1 MLDRLDLEGDFSSV
15 GLRWEK
21 WKRAL
26 YVYLEAADIQSAQRK
41 RATLLHFGG
50 TALQEIYY
58 NLPGAHIEPSAEVD
72 VFEVAIEKL
81 NQYFL
86 PKQSKVYERHI
97 FRLLQQEEGETFEK
111 FMIRLRNQAEKC
123 GFDRCKIDE
132 RLIDQIT
139 EKCTSMELRK
149 KILTEGDSITLEKII
164 IEANTLEAVKHQLVE
179 YEKKEKY
186 QDINEVTQN
195 YSKEGNT
202 RKRNG
207 NYRCSRCGSD
217 KHNCSSTACPAKN
230 RKCHSC
236 GKAGHYRQYC
246 RSNIDQTK
254 KRKADHGNSTQK
266 SKRQRRAKVETDF
279 VEDEEVDYVFH
290 IDDDSNIKC
299 IIGGIQTDVLID
311 SGCRLNLLTDKTWE
325 YLKKK
330 KVKAFNQIKRPEKT
344 LLAYGSST
352 PLDVKGSFESIIE
365 ANGNKVH
372 ATFYV
377 IAGGTRNL
385 LGKITATQ
393 LGVLKIGI
401 EINTVGSQPFPKFK
415 DTLIEIPIDEA
426 VKPVSQPYRRIPIPI
441 EKKVEQKIQELLDC
455 DIIEEVQGSSRWV
468 SPIVP
473 VLKPDGELRVC
484 VDMRRANVAIMK
496 ENHPL
501 PSIDLL
507 LPKIRKAKWFSKLDI
522 KNAFYQVELHP
533 NSRYITTF
541 MTSKGLYQYKRL
553 MFGITCAPELF
564 QKILERKIIHCD
576 GALNFIDDILV
587 FGENEKN
594 HDDRLSKVLDTLK
607 KNNVLLN
614 EKKCIYK
621 VQEVEFLGNKLTAKG
636 VKPLERYIDSIRQ
649 FRAPETIEELQ
660 SFLGLANY
668 VNKWI
673 PNLATV
679 TEPLKQLLRK
689 KLGKT
694 ASIKKLWLKEQK
706 ESFEKIKQILTKI
719 QTLGY
724 YDVEDKTQVIAD
736 ASPVG
741 LGAVLLQI
749 NHEGPRIIAYGD
761 RTLTDCERRYSQ
773 TEKEALA
780 LVWSVEHF
788 NIFLF
793 GKEFELV
800 TDHKPLEFIFG
811 VRSKPCA
818 RIERWVLRLQS
829 TTTK

>member
-1 MLDRLDLEGDFSSV
+1 
-15 GLRWEK
+15 
-21 WKRAL
+21 
-26 YVYLEAADIQSAQRK
+26 
-41 RATLLHFGG
+41 
-50 TALQEIYY
+50 
-58 NLPGAHIEPSAEVD
+58 
-72 VFEVAIEKL
+72 
-81 NQYFL
+81 
-86 PKQSKVYERHI
+86 
-97 FRLLQQEEGETFEK
+97 
-111 FMIRLRNQAEKC
+111 MIRLRNQAEKC
-123 GFDRCKIDE
+123 GFDRSKIDE
-132 RLIDQIT
+132 HLIDQIT

-164 IEANTLEAVKHQLVE
+164 IEANTLEAVKHQLGE

-207 NYRCSRCGSD
+207 NDRCSRCGSD

-266 SKRQRRAKVETDF
+266 SKRQRRAKEETDF

-344 LLAYGSST
+344 LLAYGSSN
-352 PLDVKGSFESIIE
+352 PLDVKGSFESTIE

-401 EINTVGSQPFPKFK
+401 GINTVGSQPFPKFK

-441 EKKVEQKIQELLDC
+441 EKKVEQKIQEVLDC

-473 VLKPDGELRVC
+473 VLKPDGELRVW

-501 PSIDLL
+501 PSMDLL

-541 MTSKGLYQYKRL
+541 LTSKGLYQYKRL
-553 MFGITCAPELF
+553 MFGITCAPELL

-694 ASIKKLWLKEQK
+694 ASIKKLWL
-706 ESFEKIKQILTKI
+706 
-719 QTLGY
+719 
-724 YDVEDKTQVIAD
+724 
-736 ASPVG
+736 
-741 LGAVLLQI
+741 
-749 NHEGPRIIAYGD
+749 
-761 RTLTDCERRYSQ
+761 
-773 TEKEALA
+773 
-780 LVWSVEHF
+780 
-788 NIFLF
+788 
-793 GKEFELV
+793 
-800 TDHKPLEFIFG
+800 
-811 VRSKPCA
+811 
-818 RIERWVLRLQS
+818 
-829 TTTK
+829 